1 MTKAMVRRLRTGVIS
16 SCLLGRSC
24 LADPGPIDGRA
35 GRIIF

>member
-1 MTKAMVRRLRTGVIS
+1 MTKAMVRLLPTRAFS
-16 SCLLGRSC
+16 SCPLVGGS